1 MNLAIDIGNTV
12 AKLAIIDKGQVV
24 DFLKTE
30 EIDVAYVEGIL
41 DSYSD
46 IESAILVS
54 VREEYCDIEELLSRR
69 VSRFVRFDSDTAVPI
84 KNCYSTPKTLGLD
97 RMAAAVGAN
106 ALYPGS
112 NILVADFGTT
122 ITIDLVSSKGEFMGG
137 NISPGAAMRF
147 NALHQQTKKLPLTTL
162 SDETQLLGTDT
173 ISAIKNGVINGIV
186 YEIEGYIRDMEQKY
200 ADLRIIF
207 TGGDGNFFAKRLK
220 NPIFATYDLVAYGL
234 NRILEYNAK

>member
-12 AKLAIIDKGQVV
+12 AKLAIIDNGQVV

-30 EIDVAYVEGIL
+30 DIDAAYVEDIL
-41 DSYSD
+41 VSYKD

-54 VREEYCDIEELLSRR
+54 VREDYCDIESLLENRLPH
-69 VSRFVRFDSDTAVPI
+69 FVRFTSNIAVPL
-84 KNCYSTPKTLGLD
+84 KNCYATPTTLGLD

-106 ALYPGS
+106 ALYPES

-147 NALHQQTKKLPLTTL
+147 KALHQQTKKLPLV
-162 SDETQLLGTDT
+162 SMDDSSLLIGTDT
-173 ISAIKNGVINGIV
+173 PSAIKSGVINGIV

-200 ADLRIIF
+200 DDLRIIF

-220 NPIFATYDLVAYGL
+220 KPIFATYDLVAYGL